1 MKTSGQCI
9 KCHGND
15 LVHFSTVSD
24 ADSVTIPPTQ
34 EMALQRGW
42 FNTVGKLEAYACNQ
56 CGYVEFY
63 VKDLPLPHKQSDKA
77 RIPDAAVNSA
87 WELNR
92 LIKRVTTLEHLAAV
106 AGHEAAAAQSTLDAT
121 NTTAVEFH
129 NQTVDLLK
137 KFLSSTIDEAQR
149 KTGLDLLEK
158 VNNLSTSKPIGCS

>member
-1 MKTSGQCI
+1 M
-9 KCHGND
+9 
-15 LVHFSTVSD
+15 
-24 ADSVTIPPTQ
+24 
-34 EMALQRGW
+34 
-42 FNTVGKLEAYACNQ
+42 
-56 CGYVEFY
+56 
-63 VKDLPLPHKQSDKA
+63 
-77 RIPDAAVNSA
+77 NSA

-137 KFLSSTIDEAQR
+137 TFLSSTIDEAQR